1 MQLLAV
7 LDLRGRPVELAPR
20 RLEVDPDVVRTVRDI
35 VARVRAEGDAALHDL
50 TARLDGADLRARGLF
65 ASPEELAAVEGAV
78 GPELAGAIDRL
89 VERVSDL
96 HARQVPRE
104 WWGEGPGYR
113 FGEVVRPLR
122 RVGCYVPGG
131 RAAYPSTVVMT
142 VVPARVAGVEEV
154 VVATPPR
161 PDGSL
166 PAAVLYAARR
176 AGATEVLKVG
186 GAQAVAALAYGT
198 ESVRPVDKVVGPG
211 NLYVTLAKREVAGD
225 VGVDGLA
232 GPSEL
237 VVVADASADPVLVA
251 ADLLAQAEH
260 DPLAAATLVTTDRE
274 LPGAVARA
282 LECELS
288 RAEREEVVRAA
299 LGHARA
305 VLVEDEADAA
315 RAVDALAPE
324 HLQVVLAHPEPFL
337 ERVRNAGAVFLGPAS
352 AVPFGDYGV
361 GSNHVLPTMGT
372 ARFSSG
378 LRASDFVTV
387 RAVVALSPEGAAR
400 LAPEAALLARAEG
413 LPGHA
418 RAVEL
423 RATPP
428 ASPGSA
434 APLAGPAEDI
444 RGIEGPRWDEGR
456 AEGGS

>member
-1 MQLLAV
+1 MSEQLLV
-7 LDLRGRPVELAPR
+7 VDLRGRPVELAPR
-20 RLEVDPDVVRTVRDI
+20 RLEVDPDLVRAVREI

-50 TARLDGADLRARGLF
+50 TARFDGADLRARGLF
-65 ASPEELAAVEGAV
+65 ASPEEIEAALGATD
-78 GPELAGAIDRL
+78 PELARAIDRMA
-89 VERVSDL
+89 ERVADL
-96 HARQVPRE
+96 HARQLPRE
-104 WWGEGPGYR
+104 WWAEGPGYR

-166 PAAVLYAARR
+166 PATVLYAARR

-225 VGVDGLA
+225 VGIDGLA

-237 VVVADASADPVLVA
+237 VVVADSSADPLLVA

-260 DPLAAATLVTTDRE
+260 DPLAAATLVTTDPE

-282 LECELS
+282 LEAELA
-288 RAEREEVVRAA
+288 RADRGDVVRAA
-299 LGHARA
+299 LRQARA
-305 VLVEDEADAA
+305 VLVEDEAAAA

-324 HLQVVLAHPEPFL
+324 HLQVVLARPEPFL
-337 ERVRNAGAVFLGPAS
+337 GRVRNAGAVFLGPAS

-361 GSNHVLPTMGT
+361 GSNHVLPTMGS

-387 RAVVALSPEGAAR
+387 RAVVALSAEGSGR
-400 LAPEAALLARAEG
+400 LAPEVARLARAEG

-423 RATPP
+423 RA
-428 ASPGSA
+428 A
-434 APLAGPAEDI
+434 APAAATGAT
-444 RGIEGPRWDEGR
+444 
-456 AEGGS
+456 A